1 MHRPL
6 YIPLTR
12 WTKPRNFAS
21 YSTKKLEN
29 AQASGNPPEVLL
41 RSTRLPAKS
50 ESEYPKRSKLAPLWY
65 HKPMLGV
72 CLRYRR
78 ILFTTERCDS
88 FGFA

>member
-6 YIPLTR
+6 YIPLPR

-21 YSTKKLEN
+21 YLTKKLEN
-29 AQASGNPPEVLL
+29 APSKWQPPEVLL

-50 ESEYPKRSKLAPLWY
+50 ESEYPKRSKLAPLGY

-72 CLRYRR
+72 CLRYQR
-78 ILFTTERCDS
+78 ILFTAERCDS
-88 FGFA
+88 FGLA

>member
-6 YIPLTR
+6 YIPLPR

-29 AQASGNPPEVLL
+29 AQASGNPRRYSCDPHGF
-41 RSTRLPAKS
+41 RQN
-50 ESEYPKRSKLAPLWY
+50 ESEYPKRSKLTPLGY

-72 CLRYRR
+72 CLRYLSIR
-78 ILFTTERCDS
+78 FTAVR
-88 FGFA
+88 